1 MKNYTEADSL
11 LDLINHVSIDQFL
24 HQLVSVIVDASR
36 GPQNWSWR
44 DSDESC
50 DGLGFGYN
58 RLLNSRRGLRWYGN
72 LSVPGIGIIEYAAC
86 VNISRDGIGV
96 TFNPESLPVGR
107 CMLFDDVMTAHER
120 SNFWYECPREML
132 DEAATRAAS
141 SLSAPGLE
149 NLVDQ
154 KCRSLVNVNTLP
166 FEAVYDDI
174 TDSAR
179 AWLI

>member
-1 MKNYTEADSL
+1 MKDHTQANSL
-11 LDLINHVSIDQFL
+11 LDLINHVSLDQFL
-24 HQLVSVIVDASR
+24 YQLVSMIVDASQD
-36 GPQNWSWR
+36 PQNWSWR

-58 RLLNSRRGLRWYGN
+58 RLLNSRRELSWYGN
-72 LSVPGIGIIEYAAC
+72 LSVPGIGVIEYAAC

-107 CMLFDDVMTAHER
+107 CMLFDDLMTAHDR
-120 SNFWYECPREML
+120 SDFWYECPREIL
-132 DEAATRAAS
+132 GEAARRAVS

-149 NLVDQ
+149 YLVDQ
-154 KCRSLVNVNTLP
+154 KCRSFVNVNTLP
-166 FEAVYDDI
+166 FEVVYDDI

-179 AWLI
+179 ASFT